1 MPQHQEKTILSV
13 DIGTSSLKAAIIDL
27 EGRELAFSRKVYPDG
42 PVSALDWEEA
52 LIAALGQLF
61 KGIGSGQLAAICI
74 SGNGPTL
81 VPVDSDG
88 AALAPLHWYDALA
101 RIGKQGE
108 RANGEGRSLFLP
120 HAAWFLL
127 NRPADYEQTQYLFP
141 AQDWLAFRLGA
152 EPVSSLPAPAYAPYY
167 WDQGQ
172 CRRLGLDMGK
182 FPPMVKMGSVI
193 GKVPADQGL
202 GIPAGIPIV
211 AGGPDFV
218 MALIGVQAIT
228 PGIAC
233 DRAGTSEGINLCT
246 AAPIEGG
253 DLRVLPHIQDG
264 LWNISG
270 IIPSSGRLFEQ
281 YRSLSGQSGRDY
293 GDLLREL
300 IPDYDGEH
308 GRLELP
314 DDLAALLASGKPL
327 PAPHEPVGRGTLE
340 LMASM
345 VREVLARF
353 ARQGLVIQELR
364 VSGGQ
369 GKSPLW
375 NRLKADLTGV
385 TLLIPEVHDGELAGD
400 AVLGAIALGEC
411 SSLSEACGRMIRMK
425 DRYPP
430 QRPTIRIFV

>member
-1 MPQHQEKTILSV
+1 MLQHQEKTILSV

-27 EGRELAFSRKVYPDG
+27 EGRERAFSRKVYPERHG
-42 PVSALDWEEA
+42 RVSASDWEEA
-52 LIAALGQLF
+52 LSAALGQLF
-61 KGIGSGQLAAICI
+61 KSTGSENLAAICI

-81 VPVDSDG
+81 VPVDSSG
-88 AALAPLHWYDALA
+88 AALAPLHWYDSFA
-101 RIGKQGE
+101 RINKDKQGE
-108 RANGEGRSLFLP
+108 RTNGEGRSLFLP

-127 NRPADYEQTQYLFP
+127 NQPADYERTRYLFS

-167 WDQGQ
+167 WDEGQ

-193 GKVPADQGL
+193 GKVSADQRLGL
-202 GIPAGIPIV
+202 PAGIPIV

-233 DRAGTSEGINLCT
+233 DRAGTSEGINLCV

-253 DLRVLPHIQDG
+253 DLRVLPHVREG

-270 IIPSSGRLFEQ
+270 IIPSSGGLFEQ
-281 YRSLSGQSGRDY
+281 YRSLSGQGGRSY
-293 GDLLREL
+293 EDLLREL
-300 IPDYDGEH
+300 IPDYDGGAQP
-308 GRLELP
+308 GRRELEI
-314 DDLAALLASGKPL
+314 AALLAAGKPL
-327 PAPHEPVGRGTLE
+327 PAPHEPIGRGTLE

-353 ARQGLVIQELR
+353 ARQGLVIRELR

-369 GKSPLW
+369 GKNPLW
-375 NRLKADLTGV
+375 NRLKADLTGL

-400 AVLGAIALGEC
+400 AVLAAIALGEC

-425 DRYPP
+425 DRYL
-430 QRPTIRIFV
+430 V